1 MFASSPATLD
11 AAADFASCPTPTPLP
26 LPSPSSVVDSF
37 GFAGAL
43 GGGLGRE
50 GRPEE
55 TVLVTGDFEGGV

>member
-11 AAADFASCPTPTPLP
+11 AATAFASCPTPTPL
-26 LPSPSSVVDSF
+26 LSPSSVVDSF

-55 TVLVTGDFEGGV
+55 TVLVAGDFEGGV